1 MIQTGQRVDNFSIV
15 EDDDYSEAH
24 QICVN
29 IRVYNDIK
37 PATTTKVNLISHH
50 WRMLENQAI
59 ILKSVS
65 KRKELSIYLAFSFL
79 TVPPGKTIDKEKLT
93 FIEVS
98 QLINE
103 E

>member
-1 MIQTGQRVDNFSIV
+1 MIQTGQRLDNFSIV

-79 TVPPGKTIDKEKLT
+79 TVPPGKTIDKETLT